1 MTIVTFS
8 EFDNAMME
16 LALSEARAAA
26 NLGDVPVGAV
36 LICEGQVIAQAK
48 NESHS
53 RQDPTA
59 HAEMLAIRQAAERLG
74 TWHLDNCSLYVSL
87 EPCPMCAG
95 AILNSHIGRVVF
107 ASRQAK
113 TGAVVSACQLFQL
126 DLGPKPQIEEGLL
139 AEDSS
144 RLLQDFFQEQRLRK
158 KQLGGPAARRRAA
171 LQAWQERRWQ
181 STDPEAKV

>member
-1 MTIVTFS
+1 MTTVTFS

-26 NLGDVPVGAV
+26 DLGDVPVGAV
-36 LICEGQVIAQAK
+36 LICEGKIVARAK
-48 NESHS
+48 NESNY

-59 HAEMLAIRQAAERLG
+59 HAEMLAIRRAADKLG
-74 TWHLDNCSLYVSL
+74 TWHLDDCTLYVSL

-107 ASRQAK
+107 ACRQAK
-113 TGAVVSACQLFQL
+113 TGAVVSACQLFLL
-126 DLGPKPQIEEGLL
+126 DLGPKPLVEEGLL

-144 RLLQDFFQEQRLRK
+144 RLLRDFFQERRLEK
-158 KQLGGPAARRRAA
+158 KQVGGPAARKLAA
-171 LQAWQERRWQ
+171 LEAWQERRQQ